1 MSRSVDRRDFLRHSL
16 ISAASL
22 SLLGGKGLSLEAKV
36 PRAQVAKKV
45 VIIGAGLA
53 GLSAAYELS
62 QAGHDVTVLEARTRP
77 GGRVFTIRGQFADG
91 MYAEAGATNVFDV
104 HQWTIK
110 YAKLL
115 GVELDPVTAPTGAS
129 VFHVKGK
136 RLVIKPNTPVDWP
149 FALRADEQGQT
160 RGQLWSKYVAPVLK
174 EIGDP
179 EASEWPSS
187 SLTKFDE
194 ISFAQFLRDRGA
206 SPGAVSILRL
216 GLADQ
221 LGEGADA
228 VSALDLLREA
238 LPRALQKQNHV
249 IRGGSD
255 TLPRALAAKLADRIR
270 YGCPVVRIEQD
281 KNRVRALCTRSGVR
295 ETITGDYVVC
305 AIPFSVLR
313 HVEFSPPVS
322 REKRQA
328 IDQLGNTSVVR
339 VFLQTR
345 RRFWLDEGLSGA
357 ATTDLPLMSAY
368 DKNFYQPG
376 TRGMLEA
383 YEAGERARKL
393 AAMNAD
399 ERFNFTVNQ
408 IQMIH
413 PAIREHLEGGSS
425 ICWDQEQW
433 SRGAY
438 AWFRPGEMTT
448 MLRQMVRPEGRIHF
462 AGDHTSPSPGWM
474 NGALQSGN
482 RVALEITKR
491 QS

>member
-1 MSRSVDRRDFLRHSL
+1 MIDRRDFLRHGL
-16 ISAASL
+16 ITAGGL
-22 SLLGGKGLSLEAKV
+22 SLLGWRELAIGSPNPPRPQQGKNI
-36 PRAQVAKKV
+36 
-45 VIIGAGLA
+45 VIVGAGLA

-62 QAGHDVTVLEARTRP
+62 QAGHRVTVLEARTRP

-115 GVELDPVTAPTGAS
+115 GVELDPVTPPTGAS

-136 RLVIKPNTPVDWP
+136 RIVIKPNTPVDWP
-149 FALRADEQGQT
+149 FQLRADEQGQT
-160 RGQLWSKYVAPVLK
+160 RGQLWSKYVAPVFK

-179 EASEWPSS
+179 ESADWPAAA
-187 SLTKFDE
+187 LKKLDAM
-194 ISFAQFLRDRGA
+194 SFAQFLRERGA
-206 SPGAVSILRL
+206 SPGALSILRL

-238 LPRALQKQNHV
+238 LPRALEKQLYV

-255 TLPRALAAKLADRIR
+255 TLPRALAAKLADRIH
-270 YGCPVVRIEQD
+270 YGCAVIRIEQD
-281 KNRVRALCTRSGVR
+281 KGSARLTCVRAGERMSLTC
-295 ETITGDYVVC
+295 DFVVC

-313 HVEFSPPVS
+313 QVEFAPALS
-322 REKRQA
+322 REKQQA
-328 IDQLGNTSVVR
+328 IAQLGNTSVVR

-345 RRFWLDEGLSGA
+345 HRFWLDEGLNGA
-357 ATTDLPLMSAY
+357 ATTDLPVMTAY

-383 YEAGERARKL
+383 YIAGQQARRMT
-393 AAMNAD
+393 AMSAD
-399 ERFNFTVNQ
+399 DRFNFTVD
-408 IQMIH
+408 QMQLIH
-413 PAIREHLEGGSS
+413 PQIREHLEGGSS
-425 ICWDQEQW
+425 ICWDDEQW

-438 AWFRPGEMTT
+438 AWFRPGEMTG
-448 MLRQMVRPEGRIHF
+448 MLPHMAKAEGRIHF

-474 NGALQSGN
+474 NGALQSGD
-482 RVALEITKR
+482 RVAREIAAR
-491 QS
+491 PI

>member
-1 MSRSVDRRDFLRHSL
+1 MVSRRKFLLQSL
-16 ISAASL
+16 TSAAAL
-22 SLLGGKGLSLEAKV
+22 PLLGLELSQGRVSIAAPAK
-36 PRAQVAKKV
+36 RV
-45 VIIGAGLA
+45 VIIGGGLA

-62 QAGHDVTVLEARTRP
+62 QAGHEVTVLEARARP

-104 HQWTIK
+104 HHWTIK
-110 YAKLL
+110 YAKHL
-115 GVELDPVTAPTGAS
+115 GVDLDLVTPPAGAA

-149 FALRADEQGQT
+149 FELRADEQGQT
-160 RGQLWSKYVAPVLK
+160 RAQLWSKYVLPALK

-179 EASEWPSS
+179 EGPDWPSS
-187 SLTKFDE
+187 SLKKLDDMT
-194 ISFAQFLRDRGA
+194 FAQFLRDRGA

-238 LPRALQKQNHV
+238 QPRALEKQLYV

-255 TLPRALAAKLADRIR
+255 TLPRAFAAKLADKIR
-270 YGCPVVRIEQD
+270 YGCAVSRLEQSKDGVR
-281 KNRVRALCTRSGVR
+281 VLFSRSGER
-295 ETITGDYVVC
+295 QSIAADYVIC

-313 HVEFSPPVS
+313 GVEFSPPVS
-322 REKRQA
+322 REKQNA
-328 IDQLGNTSVVR
+328 IARLGNTSVVR

-345 RRFWLDEGLSGA
+345 QRFWLEEGLNGA
-357 ATTDLPLMSAY
+357 ATTDLPLMTAY

-376 TRGMLEA
+376 PRGMLEA
-383 YEAGERARKL
+383 YMAGERARQF
-393 AAMNAD
+393 AAMAPD
-399 ERFNFTVNQ
+399 ERFNLAVNQ
-408 IQMIH
+408 VQLIH

-438 AWFRPGEMTT
+438 AWFRPGEMTSWLPH
-448 MLRQMVRPEGRIHF
+448 MGKPEGRIHF

-482 RVALEITKR
+482 RVASEITR
-491 QS
+491 R

>member
-1 MSRSVDRRDFLRHSL
+1 MHNRRDFLRQSL
-16 ISAASL
+16 ISATGL
-22 SLLGGKGLSLEAKV
+22 SLLGWKSAAV
-36 PRAQVAKKV
+36 PAAMPRAGVAKKIV
-45 VIIGAGLA
+45 VIGAGLA
-53 GLSAAYELS
+53 GLSAAFELS

-77 GGRVFTIRGQFADG
+77 GGRVFTVRGQFADG
-91 MYAEAGATNVFDV
+91 LYAEAGATNVFDV

-110 YAKLL
+110 YARLM
-115 GVELDPVTAPTGAS
+115 GVELDLVTPPAGAS
-129 VFHVKGK
+129 IFHVKGK
-136 RLVIKPNTPVDWP
+136 RIVIKPNTPVEWP
-149 FALRADEQGQT
+149 FELRADEQGQT
-160 RGQLWSKYVAPVLK
+160 RSQLWTRYVAPVLK
-174 EIGDP
+174 DLGDP
-179 EASEWPSS
+179 EAADWPSS
-187 SLTKFDE
+187 AISRYDQLT
-194 ISFAQFLRDRGA
+194 FAEFLQKQGA
-206 SPGAVSILRL
+206 SPGAISILRL

-238 LPRALQKQNHV
+238 APRALEKQLYV

-255 TLPRALAAKLADRIR
+255 TLPRALAAKLADKIR
-270 YGCPVVRIEQD
+270 YGRAVIRIEQD
-281 KNRVRALCTRSGVR
+281 QAGVR
-295 ETITGDYVVC
+295 VLCLPGGGPREEFTGDYVVC

-313 HVEFSPPVS
+313 NVEIAPALSS
-322 REKRQA
+322 EKRQA

-345 RRFWLDEGLSGA
+345 RRFWLDEGLTGA
-357 ATTDLPLMSAY
+357 ATTDLPLMTAY

-383 YEAGERARKL
+383 YIAGERARRL
-393 AAMNAD
+393 AAMSAD

-408 IQMIH
+408 VQLVH

-425 ICWDQEQW
+425 ICWDDEQW

-438 AWFRPGEMTT
+438 AWFRAGEMRR
-448 MLRQMVRPEGRIHF
+448 MLPHLATPEGRIHF

-482 RVALEITKR
+482 RVAREVAAR
-491 QS
+491 QN

>member
-1 MSRSVDRRDFLRHSL
+1 MSRAVDRRDFLRHSL
-16 ISAASL
+16 ISATSL
-22 SLLGGKGLSLEAKV
+22 SLLGGKGLLLEAKV
-36 PRAQVAKKV
+36 PRAQIAKKV

-62 QAGHDVTVLEARTRP
+62 QAGHDVTVVEARTRP
-77 GGRVFTIRGQFADG
+77 GGRVFTLRGQFADG
-91 MYAEAGATNVFDV
+91 MFAEAGATNVFDI

-115 GVELDPVTAPTGAS
+115 GVELDPVTAPAGAS

-136 RLVIKPNTPVDWP
+136 RLVIKPNTRVDWP
-149 FALRADEQGQT
+149 IELRADEQGQT
-160 RGQLWSKYVAPVLK
+160 RGQLWSKYVAPALK

-179 EASEWPSS
+179 EASDWPSS
-187 SLTKFDE
+187 SLKKFDE
-194 ISFAQFLRDRGA
+194 VSFAQFLRDRGA

-228 VSALDLLREA
+228 VSALNLLREA
-238 LPRALQKQNHV
+238 HPRALQKQNHV

-255 TLPRALAAKLADRIR
+255 TLPRALAAKVADRIR
-270 YGCPVVRIEQD
+270 YGCPVVHIEQD
-281 KNRVRALCTRSGVR
+281 KNGVRVHCTRGGVR
-295 ETITGDYVVC
+295 ETITGDYLVC

-313 HVEFSPPVS
+313 HVEFSPPLS
-322 REKRQA
+322 REKQRA
-328 IDQLGNTSVVR
+328 IAHLGNTSVVR

-345 RRFWLDEGLSGA
+345 RRFWLEEGLSGA
-357 ATTDLPLMSAY
+357 STTDLPLMGTF

-376 TRGMLEA
+376 TRGMLEV
-383 YEAGERARKL
+383 YIAGERARKL
-393 AAMNAD
+393 AAMDAD
-399 ERFNFTVNQ
+399 DRFNFTVNQ
-408 IQMIH
+408 TQMIH

-425 ICWDQEQW
+425 VCWDEEQW

-448 MLRQMVRPEGRIHF
+448 MLRHIATPEGRIHF
-462 AGDHTSPSPGWM
+462 AGDHTSASPGWM

-482 RVALEITKR
+482 RAASEVATRRE
-491 QS
+491 

>member
-1 MSRSVDRRDFLRHSL
+1 M
-16 ISAASL
+16 ISAGGV
-22 SLLGGKGLSLEAKV
+22 SLLGWKALEAEAII

-45 VIIGAGLA
+45 IVIGAGLA

-62 QAGHDVTVLEARTRP
+62 QAGHEVTVLEARTRP

-110 YAKLL
+110 YAKLF
-115 GVELDPVTAPTGAS
+115 GVELDPVTPPPGAP
-129 VFHVKGK
+129 VFHVQGK
-136 RLVIKPNTPVDWP
+136 RIVIKPDVPVDWP
-149 FALRADEQGQT
+149 FQLRADEQGQT
-160 RGQLWSKYVAPVLK
+160 RGQLWNKYVVPALK

-179 EASEWPSS
+179 EGADWPSAA
-187 SLTKFDE
+187 LKKFDE
-194 ISFAQFLRDRGA
+194 LSFNQFLRDRGA
-206 SPGAVSILRL
+206 SPDAISILRL

-238 LPRALQKQNHV
+238 APRALEKRLYV

-255 TLPRALAAKLADRIR
+255 TLPRALAAKLAEKIQ
-270 YGCPVVRIEQD
+270 YGCAVVRIEQD
-281 KNRVRALCTRSGVR
+281 KERARVTSVR
-295 ETITGDYVVC
+295 GGERQTSAVDYVVC
-305 AIPFSVLR
+305 AIPFSVMR
-313 HVEFSPPVS
+313 QVEFSPPLS
-322 REKRQA
+322 REKQQA
-328 IDQLGNTSVVR
+328 IAGLGNTSVVR
-339 VFLQTR
+339 VFIQTK
-345 RRFWLDEGLSGA
+345 RRFWLSEGLNGA
-357 ATTDLPLMSAY
+357 ATTDLPLMTAY

-376 TRGMLEA
+376 VRGLLEA
-383 YEAGERARKL
+383 YVAGERARRL
-393 AAMNAD
+393 AAMNED
-399 ERFNFTVNQ
+399 ERFNFTIQQV
-408 IQMIH
+408 QMIH
-413 PAIREHLEGGSS
+413 PKIRAYLEGGSS
-425 ICWDQEQW
+425 ICWDNEQW

-448 MLRQMVRPEGRIHF
+448 MLPHMATPEGRIHF

-482 RVALEITKR
+482 RVAREVAAR

>member
-1 MSRSVDRRDFLRHSL
+1 MVNRRQFLLQSM
-16 ISAASL
+16 ISSGGV
-22 SLLGGKGLSLEAKV
+22 SLLGWKALETEAKI
-36 PRAQVAKKV
+36 PSAQAAKKV
-45 VIIGAGLA
+45 IVIGAGLA
-53 GLSAAYELS
+53 GLSAAYELL
-62 QAGHDVTVLEARTRP
+62 QAGHEVTVLEARTRP

-110 YAKLL
+110 YAKLF
-115 GVELDPVTAPTGAS
+115 GVELDPVAPPPGAS
-129 VFHVKGK
+129 VFHVRGK
-136 RLVIKPNTPVDWP
+136 RIVIKPNTPVDWP
-149 FALRADEQGQT
+149 FQLRADEQGQT
-160 RGQLWSKYVAPVLK
+160 RGQLWTRYVAPALK

-179 EASEWPSS
+179 EGADWPAS
-187 SLTKFDE
+187 SLKKFDD
-194 ISFAQFLRDRGA
+194 INFTQFLRDRGA
-206 SPGAVSILRL
+206 SAGAISILRL

-238 LPRALQKQNHV
+238 APRALEKQLYV

-255 TLPRALAAKLADRIR
+255 VLPRALAAKLADKIR
-270 YGCPVVRIEQD
+270 YGCAVVRIEQD
-281 KNRVRALCTRSGVR
+281 KDGARLTCVRGGERQIMTAA
-295 ETITGDYVVC
+295 YVIC

-313 HVEFSPPVS
+313 QVEFAPALS
-322 REKRQA
+322 REKQQA
-328 IDQLGNTSVVR
+328 IGRLGNTSVVR

-345 RRFWLDEGLSGA
+345 RRFWLDEGLNGA
-357 ATTDLPLMSAY
+357 ATTDLPVMTAY

-383 YEAGERARKL
+383 YVAGERARKL
-393 AAMNAD
+393 TAMTVD
-399 ERFNFTVNQ
+399 DRFSFTVKQ
-408 IQMIH
+408 VQMIH
-413 PAIREHLEGGSS
+413 PAIVDHLEGGAS
-425 ICWDQEQW
+425 ICWDNEQW

-448 MLRQMVRPEGRIHF
+448 MLPHMATPEGRIHF

-482 RVALEITKR
+482 RVAREVATR